1 MLMRAANWKR
11 RSIYWVNREVNL
23 LRPVALLLISAAI
36 PGFPQAPKPDNQPD
50 NQLDS
55 NEALFTVLAAINAAG
70 YDAEIDSPSNSP
82 ERKRVREY
90 LAAQKLDCLSELK
103 RFVKEH
109 KQKDPAA
116 DLSQYISFALAIN
129 GPPLFEPHYINNL
142 MPPDAVQL
150 DGLTPILVAFYREAH
165 IEDLWKRVQPAF
177 DEVIEQY
184 QPPVSRAVLLAN
196 AYARNPTSGYLG
208 HRFQVYIDLLGAP
221 NQVQT
226 RSYADDSFVVITPSK
241 ELRTFDI
248 RHAYL
253 HYLIDPIGLKFSRQL
268 MVKAPLGDYALGSP
282 LLAEHFKNDFVLL
295 ATECFIKAIESRM
308 DKKPDAP
315 LQAAKEGYVL
325 TPAFAEI
332 LTDVYEKQDVVLRL
346 CFPDLIEH
354 LDFRREEKRL
364 ENFQF
369 ASEAPGRTVHV
380 TSEKLPAF
388 TGAEL
393 TLDKAESS
401 YEKRDLKSAKD
412 LYLSV
417 LTETTVKPLHAK
429 AYYGLAR
436 IAILQKDPEL
446 GDRLFRKVLEL
457 EPDAYT
463 KSWSL
468 LYLARL
474 ADSQGDR
481 EQAEEHYKA
490 ALAVEGAP
498 DSVRKAA
505 EKGLKEAFDKK

>member
-1 MLMRAANWKR
+1 MSRA
-11 RSIYWVNREVNL
+11 
-23 LRPVALLLISAAI
+23 VALLLISAAV
-36 PGFPQAPKPDNQPD
+36 PGFSQQGFSQQGFSQQGFSQQPKAD

-70 YDAEIDSPSNSP
+70 YDAEIDSLSNSP
-82 ERKRVREY
+82 ERKVVREY
-90 LAAQKLDCLSELK
+90 LASQKLDCLFALK

-109 KQKDPAA
+109 KQRDPSAE
-116 DLSQYISFALAIN
+116 LSQYISYALAIN
-129 GPPLFEPHYINNL
+129 GPPMFEPRYKNNM
-142 MPPDAVQL
+142 MPPDAAQL
-150 DGLTPILVAFYREAH
+150 EGLTPLLIAFYREGH
-165 IEDLWKRVQPAF
+165 IEDLWKRAQPVF
-177 DEVIEQY
+177 DGVIEQY
-184 QPPVSRAVLLAN
+184 HEPVSRAVLLAN
-196 AYARNPTSGYLG
+196 AYARNPTSGFLG
-208 HRFQVYIDLLGAP
+208 HRFQVYFDLLGAP

-226 RSYADDSFVVITPSK
+226 RSYADDSFVVVTASK
-241 ELRTFDI
+241 ELRTQDI

-253 HYLIDPIGLKFSRQL
+253 HYLIDPLGLKFSKQL
-268 MVKAPLGDYALGSP
+268 MEKAALGEYALGSP
-282 LLAEHFKNDFVLL
+282 LLAEHFRTDFVLL
-295 ATECFIKAIESRM
+295 ATECFIKAMESRM

-315 LQAAKEGYVL
+315 MEAAREGFVL
-325 TPAFAEI
+325 TPAFADI
-332 LTDVYEKQDVVLRL
+332 LANVYEKQEVVLRL
-346 CFPDLIEH
+346 CFPDLVEH
-354 LDFRREEKRL
+354 LDLKREQKRFD
-364 ENFQF
+364 NFQF
-369 ASEAPGRTVHV
+369 ATEATGRTIHV
-380 TSEKLPAF
+380 TGVKQPTLS
-388 TGAEL
+388 GVEL

-401 YEKRDLKSAKD
+401 YEKRDLASAKD
-412 LYLSV
+412 LYQRV
-417 LTETTVKPLHAK
+417 LTETTVKSLHAK

-436 IAILQKDPEL
+436 IAILQRDPEV

-490 ALAVEGAP
+490 ALAVEGVP

>member
-1 MLMRAANWKR
+1 
-11 RSIYWVNREVNL
+11 V
-23 LRPVALLLISAAI
+23 RPVALLLILAAL
-36 PGFPQAPKPDNQPD
+36 PGLSQGLSQGLTQQVPQAPRAE
-50 NQLDS
+50 NQLDA

-70 YDAEIDSPSNSP
+70 YDAELDSLSNSP
-82 ERKRVREY
+82 TRKTVRDY
-90 LAAQKLDCLSELK
+90 IAAQKLDCLFDLK

-116 DLSQYISFALAIN
+116 DLSQYISYAIAIH
-129 GPPLFEPHYINNL
+129 GPPLFEPRYVNNM
-142 MPPDAVQL
+142 MPPDAAQL
-150 DGLTPILVAFYREAH
+150 EGFTPLLIAFYREAH
-165 IEDLWKRVQPAF
+165 IEDLWKRAQPAF
-177 DEVIEQY
+177 DNVIEQY
-184 QPPVSRAVLLAN
+184 HEPVSRAVLLAN
-196 AYARNPTSGYLG
+196 AYARNPTSGFLG
-208 HRFQVYIDLLGAP
+208 HHFQIYIDLLGAP

-226 RSYADDSFVVITPSK
+226 RSYGDDSFVVVTPSK
-241 ELRTFDI
+241 ELRTNDI

-253 HYLIDPIGLKFSRQL
+253 HYLIDPLGLKFAKQVL
-268 MVKAPLGDYALGSP
+268 EKAPLGEYALGSP
-282 LLAEHFKNDFVLL
+282 LLADHFKQDFVLL
-295 ATECFIKAIESRM
+295 ATECFIKAVESRM
-308 DKKPDAP
+308 DKKPDAA
-315 LQAAKEGYVL
+315 LEAAKEGFVL

-332 LTDVYEKQDVVLRL
+332 LATVYEKQDVVLRL
-346 CFPDLIEH
+346 CFPDLVDH

-369 ASEAPGRTVHV
+369 ATVATGRTIHV
-380 TSEKLPAF
+380 TAPKPVALE
-388 TGAEL
+388 GAEL

-401 YEKRDLKSAKD
+401 YEKRDLTSAKD
-412 LYLSV
+412 LYLRV
-417 LTETTVKPLHAK
+417 LTETTVKSIHAK

-436 IAILQKDPEL
+436 IAILQRDPEV
-446 GDRLFRKVLEL
+446 GDRLLRKVLEL

-481 EQAEEHYKA
+481 DQAQEHYKA